1 MRHESEL
8 EWITIYIF
16 NDSKNKELFFII
28 SNKMCVERN
37 ASNSL
42 PSNQRAEE
50 ALKEKRN
57 ISIENEKEKK
67 KYIFI

>member
-1 MRHESEL
+1 
-8 EWITIYIF
+8 
-16 NDSKNKELFFII
+16 
-28 SNKMCVERN
+28 MCVERN